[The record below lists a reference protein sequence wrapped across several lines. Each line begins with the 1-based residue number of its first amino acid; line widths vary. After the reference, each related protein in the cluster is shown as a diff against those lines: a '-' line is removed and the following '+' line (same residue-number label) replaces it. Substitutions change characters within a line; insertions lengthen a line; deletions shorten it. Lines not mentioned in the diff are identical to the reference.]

1 MQNRFTKKAQKVL
14 RDAGK
19 VAQELG
25 HNYVGTEHLLVALI
39 RNPGVASE
47 VLKANGVEEQK
58 IFDLIDESISAQ
70 SSVLVADE
78 GEFTPRTQKVLEIAQ
93 EEASRMGIADAGT
106 EHLLIALL
114 KESDC
119 IAVRLLNTNQCT
131 EALCGSTD
139 CVRTGHE
146 HRQERIHEAEEQK
159 E

>member
-58 IFDLIDESISAQ
+58 IF
-70 SSVLVADE
+70 
-78 GEFTPRTQKVLEIAQ
+78 
-93 EEASRMGIADAGT
+93 
-106 EHLLIALL
+106 
-114 KESDC
+114 
-119 IAVRLLNTNQCT
+119 
-131 EALCGSTD
+131 GS
-139 CVRTGHE
+139 H
-146 HRQERIHEAEEQK
+146 
-159 E
+159 

>member
-58 IFDLIDESISAQ
+58 ILDLIDESISAQ

-78 GEFTPRTQKVLEIAQ
+78 GGF
-93 EEASRMGIADAGT
+93 
-106 EHLLIALL
+106 
-114 KESDC
+114 
-119 IAVRLLNTNQCT
+119 
-131 EALCGSTD
+131 
-139 CVRTGHE
+139 
-146 HRQERIHEAEEQK
+146 
-159 E
+159 